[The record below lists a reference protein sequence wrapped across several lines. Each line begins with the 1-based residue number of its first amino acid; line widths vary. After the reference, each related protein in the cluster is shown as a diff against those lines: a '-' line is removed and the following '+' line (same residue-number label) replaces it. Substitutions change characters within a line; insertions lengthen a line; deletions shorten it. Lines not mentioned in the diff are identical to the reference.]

1 MRPLFCSP
9 GETVMG
15 EGNQGSEMFFL
26 IKGKVEVLHQG
37 HTVNCYIRVGEVRE
51 GRGRVSTLARLR
63 CMCIHMDMHMLMH
76 IAAHAC
82 P

>member
-37 HTVNCYIRVGEVRE
+37 QIVNCEIRVGEVRV
-51 GRGRVSTLARLR
+51 RMTY
-63 CMCIHMDMHMLMH
+63 
-76 IAAHAC
+76 
-82 P
+82 